1 MRIVVPQAPGA
12 QSDLFTRLLGQK
24 LGESLGQPVISDPRP
39 GAGGAL
45 GAEVAARAAP
55 DGYTLLMGTNSTHGS
70 NPALY
75 AKLPYDPIKD
85 FAPITLT
92 LVTPYVLTVHPS
104 LPVTTL
110 KQLIAFAKSR
120 PGQLNYAS
128 AGNGSTHHLC
138 GELLKSM
145 AGIDIVH
152 VPYKGGPP
160 ATAAVLGGEMSMH
173 FSSVSALHAHIK
185 SGRLKALGV
194 TAARRSSLLP
204 DVPTMSEAGLP
215 GFEMLSWFGLLAPA
229 ATPRAIVSRLNAE
242 TIKAMSTPEMKSADR
257 RAGIG
262 NHARLAR
269 AVCRSHQ
276 VRDREDR
283 EDRQDGRHQ
292 GGVIL
297 DSASL
302 ALDDPCG
309 RGPHGMLLG
318 CKSWA
323 QRASRRRAA
332 DDRVVV
338 RAVIPSAGAGE
349 LRISLNDR
357 GGGVLWCNIATGRNM
372 K

>member
-1 MRIVVPQAPGA
+1 MKTQAAVLVCIATLAGSHAESALAQSYPTKAVRIVVAQAPGA

-39 GAGGAL
+39 GAGGAI
-45 GAEVAARAAP
+45 GAEIAARAAP

-92 LVTPYVLTVHPS
+92 VGTPYVLTVHPS

-110 KQLIAFAKSR
+110 KQLIAFAKSK

-145 AGIDIVH
+145 AGLDIVH

-160 ATAAVLGGEMSMH
+160 ATAAVLGGETSMH
-173 FSSVSALHAHIK
+173 FSSVSALQAHIK

-194 TAARRSSLLP
+194 TTARRSSLLP
-204 DVPTMSEAGLP
+204 EVPTMSEAGLP

-229 ATPRAIVSRLNAE
+229 GTPQPIISRLNAE
-242 TIKAMSTPEMKSADR
+242 TIKALSTSDMKSAIAAQGSEVMSGSPEQFANYIKAEIAR
-257 RAGIG
+257 VGKIAKAAGI
-262 NHARLAR
+262 R
-269 AVCRSHQ
+269 A
-276 VRDREDR
+276 E
-283 EDRQDGRHQ
+283 
-292 GGVIL
+292 
-297 DSASL
+297 
-302 ALDDPCG
+302 
-309 RGPHGMLLG
+309 
-318 CKSWA
+318 
-323 QRASRRRAA
+323 
-332 DDRVVV
+332 
-338 RAVIPSAGAGE
+338 
-349 LRISLNDR
+349 
-357 GGGVLWCNIATGRNM
+357 
-372 K
+372 

>member
-1 MRIVVPQAPGA
+1 MKTQNVVLVCIAALAGSNVESALAQSYPTKAIRIVVAQAPGA

-39 GAGGAL
+39 GAGGAI
-45 GAEVAARAAP
+45 GAEIAARAAP

-92 LVTPYVLTVHPS
+92 VGTPYVLTVHPS

-110 KQLIAFAKSR
+110 KQLIAFAKSK

-145 AGIDIVH
+145 AGLDIVH

-185 SGRLKALGV
+185 SGKLKALGV
-194 TAARRSSLLP
+194 TIATRSSLLP

-229 ATPRAIVSRLNAE
+229 ATPQTIISLLNAE
-242 TIKAMSTPEMKSADR
+242 TIKALSTPDMKSAIAAQGSEVMSGSPEQFADYIKAEIAR
-257 RAGIG
+257 VGKIAKAAGIK
-262 NHARLAR
+262 A
-269 AVCRSHQ
+269 
-276 VRDREDR
+276 E
-283 EDRQDGRHQ
+283 
-292 GGVIL
+292 
-297 DSASL
+297 
-302 ALDDPCG
+302 
-309 RGPHGMLLG
+309 
-318 CKSWA
+318 
-323 QRASRRRAA
+323 
-332 DDRVVV
+332 
-338 RAVIPSAGAGE
+338 
-349 LRISLNDR
+349 
-357 GGGVLWCNIATGRNM
+357 
-372 K
+372 